1 MLHLFG
7 KDVDRVSSEEPIRTA
22 SVLPKNTSVVST
34 DSAAGNA
41 LFASE
46 ANAVVFTAK
55 INASVSIVEIS
66 FFMMFLLSDSKQ
78 FLS

>member
-1 MLHLFG
+1 M
-7 KDVDRVSSEEPIRTA
+7 
-22 SVLPKNTSVVST
+22 LPKNTSVVST